1 MSKISDISD
10 IFLFNLTTNLK
21 TFNLQPDRYDT
32 VLYRYPCLSAG
43 YIIQLN
49 TSALWL
55 LYFWNETNTQ
65 THLK

>member
-32 VLYRYPCLSAG
+32 VLYRYPWFIC
-43 YIIQLN
+43 
-49 TSALWL
+49 WL
-55 LYFWNETNTQ
+55 YYSIKYLCFVITILLE
-65 THLK
+65 